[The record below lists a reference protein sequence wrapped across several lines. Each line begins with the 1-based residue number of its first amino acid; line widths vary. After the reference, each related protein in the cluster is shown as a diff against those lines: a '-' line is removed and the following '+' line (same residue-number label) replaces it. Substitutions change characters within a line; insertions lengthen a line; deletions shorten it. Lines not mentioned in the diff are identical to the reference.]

1 MNRIL
6 IVEDE
11 FSISNFMKTVLEG
24 DGYAA
29 EVATCAAQARAA
41 LAKEPFAAMLLDL
54 GLPDADGMELL
65 QELRQRYGL
74 PVIVVSARTEESDKV
89 AALDCG
95 ADDYIT
101 KPFGSPELLARIR
114 AALRRAGPAAQ
125 EPRFTVGELTIDYE
139 KHLVTL
145 AGQPVHLTAGEY
157 RLVELLSRHAGRV
170 LTYDRISEAMWG
182 DAAGGNS
189 QLLRVNMANIRR
201 KLEQNPAEPQ
211 YILTEIG
218 VGHRMPDA
226 LGLKPQTEKSA
237 PPPVGLPAA
246 GRLVSAA
253 ESQAFAGFLP
263 AAYNVQIAVAA
274 ATLIQNRL
282 GDRFFL

>member
-1 MNRIL
+1 MSRIL

-11 FSISNFMKTVLEG
+11 FSISNFMKTLLEG
-24 DGYAA
+24 DGYTV

-41 LAKEPFAAMLLDL
+41 LDRAEYHVLLLDL
-54 GLPDADGMELL
+54 GLPDADGLELL
-65 QELRQRYGL
+65 RELRQRYAL
-74 PVIVVSARTEESDKV
+74 PVIVVSARTEESEKV
-89 AALDCG
+89 VALDCG

-114 AALRRAGPAAQ
+114 AALRRAGPAAGTTA
-125 EPRFTVGELTIDYE
+125 FTTGALTIDYD
-139 KHLVTL
+139 KHLVTIE
-145 AGQPVHLTAGEY
+145 GKPVHLTANEY
-157 RLVELLSRHAGRV
+157 RLVELLSRSAGKV

-218 VGHRMPDA
+218 VGYRM
-226 LGLKPQTEKSA
+226 KE
-237 PPPVGLPAA
+237 
-246 GRLVSAA
+246 
-253 ESQAFAGFLP
+253 
-263 AAYNVQIAVAA
+263 
-274 ATLIQNRL
+274 QN
-282 GDRFFL
+282 

>member
-1 MNRIL
+1 MSRIL

-24 DGYAA
+24 DGYTV

-41 LAKEPFAAMLLDL
+41 LDRAEYQVLLLDL
-54 GLPDADGMELL
+54 GLPDADGLELL
-65 QELRQRYGL
+65 RELRQRYAL
-74 PVIVVSARTEESDKV
+74 PVIVVSARTEESEKV

-114 AALRRAGPAAQ
+114 AALRRAGPAAGTTA
-125 EPRFTVGELTIDYE
+125 FTTGALTIDYD
-139 KHLVTL
+139 KHLVTIE
-145 AGQPVHLTAGEY
+145 GKRVHLTANEY
-157 RLVELLSRHAGRV
+157 RLVELLSRSAGKV

-218 VGHRMPDA
+218 VGYRM
-226 LGLKPQTEKSA
+226 KE
-237 PPPVGLPAA
+237 
-246 GRLVSAA
+246 
-253 ESQAFAGFLP
+253 
-263 AAYNVQIAVAA
+263 
-274 ATLIQNRL
+274 QN
-282 GDRFFL
+282 